1 MMKYK
6 TFSSSDIQSLDTPIR
21 RDFFPKVSGIRSAA
35 VIGSQNAQGQT
46 NAALFNTL
54 THIGSNPPLLGIIF
68 RPLTV
73 PRHTYSNI
81 KENEAFTINLPHPTD
96 IDAVHMTSA
105 KFPVD
110 KSEFEA
116 TGKTPVY
123 HDSFPAPFWPD
134 CPIQIGLRY
143 EEEHLIKAN
152 DTILLVGRV
161 EILRIDETLVTE
173 DGRFSSEEA
182 DLLLVNGLDAYFK
195 GISIGNQPYA
205 RPS

>member
-1 MMKYK
+1 MNYK
-6 TFSSSDIQSLDTPIR
+6 TFSSSDIQSLDTAIR

-35 VIGSQNAQGQT
+35 VIGSQNAKGQT

-81 KENEAFTINLPHPTD
+81 KENEAFTINLPHPSD
-96 IDAVHMTSA
+96 VDAVHLTSA
-105 KFPVD
+105 KFPED

-116 TGKTPVY
+116 TDKTPIY
-123 HDSFPAPFWPD
+123 HEAFPAPFWPD

-161 EILRIDETLVTE
+161 EILRIHEDLV
-173 DGRFSSEEA
+173 DSNGRFNSQNA
-182 DLLLVNGLDAYFK
+182 DLLLVNGLDSYFK
-195 GISIGNQPYA
+195 ATHIRKKEYA